1 MLGKPSDLATEGCFM
16 RHSSRYHRVGWL
28 LLLLFFRAFEI
39 AAQNAS
45 QAPVKSCLWKVVS
58 KESTVYLLGSVHLL
72 KSDAYPLSQAIEQAF
87 GDSTKLVLEVNL
99 DSLNSPDAQQMIL
112 SKALLPEG
120 KTLNEILSPATY
132 QTVRQK
138 VEALGLDI
146 EALKRMKPWF
156 LSLSL
161 VAMKVQQLGYNAQH
175 GVDQHFFER
184 ARKAK
189 KEVLGLETAD
199 FQINLLDSLPA
210 KTQEEALLQTLKE
223 LDQFETEFEQLV
235 RAWAAGQ
242 ESQLDKLLLESFK
255 EYPEVYAK
263 LISERNRNWLPK
275 IESHFQGGNKTLVV
289 VGAAHLVGRD
299 GVVELLKR
307 KGYSVEQL

>member
-1 MLGKPSDLATEGCFM
+1 M
-16 RHSSRYHRVGWL
+16 RHSSRFRRAGWL
-28 LLLLFFRAFEI
+28 LLFLFFTTSGS
-39 AAQNAS
+39 AAQNAI
-45 QAPVKSCLWKVVS
+45 QAPVKSCLWRVVS
-58 KESTVYLLGSVHLL
+58 KDSTVYLLGSVHLL
-72 KSDAYPLSQAIEQAF
+72 KSDAYPLSQAIEKAF

-99 DSLNSPDAQQMIL
+99 DSLNSPDAQQMML
-112 SKALLPEG
+112 AKALLPEG
-120 KTLNEILSPATY
+120 KTLSETLSPATY
-132 QTVRQK
+132 QAVRQK

-161 VAMKVQQLGYNAQH
+161 VAMKMQQLGYDAQH
-175 GVDQHFFER
+175 GVDRHFFDR

-199 FQINLLDSLPA
+199 FQLNLLDSLPA
-210 KTQEEALLQTLKE
+210 KTQEESLLQTLKE
-223 LDQFETEFEQLV
+223 LDQFETDFEQVV

-242 ESQLDKLLLESFK
+242 EKQLDNLLLEGFK
-255 EYPEVYAK
+255 EYPDVYAK

>member
-1 MLGKPSDLATEGCFM
+1 MH
-16 RHSSRYHRVGWL
+16 HSRFHRAGWL
-28 LLLLFFRAFEI
+28 LLLLFFTTSES
-39 AAQNAS
+39 AAQNVI

-58 KESTVYLLGSVHLL
+58 KDSTIYLLGSVHLL
-72 KSDAYPLSQAIEQAF
+72 KSDAYPLGQVIEQAF

-99 DSLNSPDAQQMIL
+99 DSLNSPDAQQMML
-112 SKALLPEG
+112 TKALLPEG
-120 KTLNEILSPATY
+120 KTLNETLSPATY
-132 QTVRQK
+132 QAVQQK

-161 VAMKVQQLGYNAQH
+161 VAMKMQQLGYDAQH
-175 GVDQHFFER
+175 GVDRHFFDR

-199 FQINLLDSLPA
+199 FQLNLLDSLSA
-210 KTQEEALLQTLKE
+210 KTQEESLLQTLKE
-223 LDQFETEFEQLV
+223 LDQFETDFEQVV

-242 ESQLDKLLLESFK
+242 EKQLDSLLLESFK
-255 EYPEVYAK
+255 EYPDIYAK

-275 IESHFQGGNKTLVV
+275 IESHFRDGNKTLVV

-299 GVVELLKR
+299 GVVELLKQ